1 MKIALCEDNQAEADW
16 LKRVIEDWA
25 AEGSYDIQI
34 SWYSETKQFLF
45 VYEEICFDM
54 LFLDIQMPGEN
65 GISLARKL
73 RGKNDA
79 IPIVF
84 VTGMDE
90 YISEGYEVE
99 AVHYLV
105 KPVKEE
111 KVKECLER
119 VVKKMA
125 VQEPFVVLN
134 TEEGMARGLV
144 KDIVKIEVFARQ
156 CVYTTQERKYTVIQ
170 TLKQAQQEL
179 ETDDFAECYRGV
191 LVNLRHVEAIE
202 HSRVLLANGE
212 EAPVSRRLY
221 GKLNEAFI
229 EYFHKEL

>member
-1 MKIALCEDNQAEADW
+1 MKIAVCEDNQAEADW
-16 LKRVIEDWA
+16 LKKVIGEWA
-25 AEGSYDIQI
+25 AFNRRDVQVSC
-34 SWYSETKQFLF
+34 YSATEHFLF
-45 VYEEICFDM
+45 DYEESCFDI
-54 LFLDIQMPGEN
+54 LFLDIQMPGED

-73 RGKNDA
+73 RKKNDP

-119 VVKKMA
+119 IAGKLAAGM
-125 VQEPFVVLN
+125 PFMVLG
-134 TEEGMARGLV
+134 TEDGVYKVLQ
-144 KDIVKIEVFARQ
+144 KDIIKIEVFARQ
-156 CVYTTQERKYTVIQ
+156 CFYTTIHGKYAVVQ
-170 TLKQAQQEL
+170 SLKQVQKDL
-179 ETDDFAECYRGV
+179 GLGCFVECHRGV
-191 LVNLRHVEAIE
+191 LVNLCHIEAVE
-202 HSRVLLANGE
+202 HNRVLLTGGV

-221 GKLNEAFI
+221 GKVNEAFI
-229 EYFHKEL
+229 GYFRKIL

>member
-1 MKIALCEDNQAEADW
+1 MKIAICEDNRTEADW

-54 LFLDIQMPGEN
+54 LFLDIQMPGED

-73 RGKNDA
+73 RDKKDA

-105 KPVKEE
+105 KPVKAE
-111 KVKECLER
+111 KVKECLGR
-119 VVKKMA
+119 VAGKMA

-134 TEEGMARGLV
+134 TEEGMVRV
-144 KDIVKIEVFARQ
+144 REKDIVKIEVFARQ
-156 CVYTTQERKYTVIQ
+156 CFYTTLEGKYAVVQ
-170 TLKQAQQEL
+170 TLKQAQAEL
-179 ETDDFAECYRGV
+179 EAGYFIECYRGV
-191 LVNLRHVEAIE
+191 LVNLRHIEAIE
-202 HSRVLLANGE
+202 HNRVLLVNGE

-229 EYFHKEL
+229 AYFHRQL

>member
-1 MKIALCEDNQAEADW
+1 MKIAVCEDNQAEADW
-16 LKRVIEDWA
+16 LKKVIEKWA
-25 AEGSYDIQI
+25 ADNRMDVQVSC
-34 SWYSETKQFLF
+34 YSETGQFLF
-45 VYEEICFDM
+45 AYEESCFDM
-54 LFLDIQMPGEN
+54 LFLDVQMPEED
-65 GISLARKL
+65 GISLARRL
-73 RGKNDA
+73 RKKNDS

-119 VVKKMA
+119 IAKKLAAGM
-125 VQEPFVVLN
+125 PYVVLG
-134 TEEGMARGLV
+134 TEDGVYKVLQ

-156 CVYTTQERKYTVIQ
+156 CFYTTTNGQYAVVQ
-170 TLKQAQQEL
+170 SLKQAQEGL
-179 ETDDFAECYRGV
+179 EAGCFKECYRGV
-191 LVNLRHVEAIE
+191 LVNLCHIEAVE
-202 HSRVLLANGE
+202 HNRVLLTGGI

-229 EYFHKEL
+229 GYVRKTL